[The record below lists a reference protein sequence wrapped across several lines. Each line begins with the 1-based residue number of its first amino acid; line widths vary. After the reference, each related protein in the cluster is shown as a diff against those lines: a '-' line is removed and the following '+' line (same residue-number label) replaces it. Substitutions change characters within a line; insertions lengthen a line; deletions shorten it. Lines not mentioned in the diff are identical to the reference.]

1 METANPKLKA
11 VLNKL
16 FSSKL
21 KDIPFIVFLSFL
33 ITFVVARLYVYITS
47 HDVLELKFLIDNIT
61 IYGVHVHHLNFGIMI
76 LVLVGFISLY
86 DLRPLVHRKLA
97 IFYGIGLALTFDEF
111 ALWLKLKD
119 DYYASI
125 SYDAVIIIS
134 VILLNIIYFPDFWK
148 NRGIQIKR
156 TVSLIKQKFK

>member
-76 LVLVGFISLY
+76 LVIVGFISLY

-148 NRGIQIKR
+148 NRGIQIKS